1 MGHGR
6 AEQALADADICRAA
20 AHDVEQQPVD
30 TQPGASPRL
39 QQEPQGPYEPFGTG
53 SDAVV
58 WRTDTFMLEG
68 GQEQYLCFAKTL
80 DEMCYFVGFA
90 VDQSSMS
97 ACLEVLPPFIF
108 GG

>member
-1 MGHGR
+1 MM
-6 AEQALADADICRAA
+6 
-20 AHDVEQQPVD
+20 P
-30 TQPGASPRL
+30 
-39 QQEPQGPYEPFGTG
+39 EPQGPYEPFGTG